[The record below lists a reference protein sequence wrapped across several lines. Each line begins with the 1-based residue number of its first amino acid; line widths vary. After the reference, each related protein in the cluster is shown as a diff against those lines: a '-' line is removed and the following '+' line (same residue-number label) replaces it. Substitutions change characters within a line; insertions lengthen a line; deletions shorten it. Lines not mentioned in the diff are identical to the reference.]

1 MEIIKQYIEFVKR
14 WEGALSKDTADSAAK
29 YPCPTPYKGKS
40 GYHTNVGITYKVWV
54 SMFGKDNDK
63 RFFLMND
70 EDWFDI
76 WNRLYF
82 EPMQADRIKSMSV
95 AIFMVGMAWGSG
107 MRQAVISTQ
116 KVVNQIGKAK
126 VEVDGVIGPRTIQ
139 AINDTDPVD
148 MFNGLIEERG
158 RFFKAIAKGKNAK
171 FLKGWMNRLTDYNK
185 TFNPKN
191 YQ

>member
-76 WNRLYF
+76 WNQLYF
-82 EPMQADRIKSMSV
+82 KPMQADRIKSMSV

-116 KVVNQIGKAK
+116 KVVNQVGKEK
-126 VEVDGVIGPRTIQ
+126 IRMDGVIGKMTIQ
-139 AINDTDPVD
+139 AINDADEND
-148 MFNGLIEERG
+148 MFAALIEERA
-158 RFFKAIAKGKNAK
+158 RFFRAIAKGKNEK
-171 FLKGWMNRLTDYNK
+171 FLKGWLNRLADYNK

>member
-1 MEIIKQYIEFVKR
+1 MEIISQYIEFVKR
-14 WEGALSKDTADSAAK
+14 WEGGLSKDTADSAAK

-54 SMFGKDNDK
+54 SMFGKGNDK

-70 EDWFDI
+70 EDWFAI

-82 EPMQADRIKSMSV
+82 EPMQADQINSMSV

-116 KVVNQIGKAK
+116 KVVNQIGQAK

-139 AINDTDPVD
+139 AINETNEND
-148 MFNGLIEERG
+148 MFSGLIEERG

-171 FLKGWMNRLTDYNK
+171 FLKGWLRRLESYRV

>member
-14 WEGALSKDTADSAAK
+14 WEGGLSKDTADSAAK

-63 RFFLMND
+63 RFFLMNND
-70 EDWFDI
+70 DWFAI

-82 EPMQADRIKSMSV
+82 KPMQAEQIKSMSV

-139 AINDTDPVD
+139 AINDIDPVD

-158 RFFKAIAKGKNAK
+158 RFFRAIAKGKNEK
-171 FLKGWMNRLTDYNK
+171 FLKGWLRRLEDYNK

>member
-1 MEIIKQYIEFVKR
+1 
-14 WEGALSKDTADSAAK
+14 
-29 YPCPTPYKGKS
+29 
-40 GYHTNVGITYKVWV
+40 
-54 SMFGKDNDK
+54 
-63 RFFLMND
+63 
-70 EDWFDI
+70 
-76 WNRLYF
+76 
-82 EPMQADRIKSMSV
+82 MQAEQIKSMSV

-139 AINDTDPVD
+139 AINDIDPVD

-158 RFFKAIAKGKNAK
+158 RFFRAIAKGKNEK
-171 FLKGWMNRLTDYNK
+171 FLKGWLRRLEDYNK

>member
-1 MEIIKQYIEFVKR
+1 MEIISQYIEFVKR
-14 WEGALSKDTADSAAK
+14 WEGGLSRDVADSASK
-29 YPCPTPYKGKS
+29 YPCPTPYKGKT
-40 GYHTNVGITYKVWV
+40 GYHTNIGITYKVWE

-70 EDWFDI
+70 EDWFTI
-76 WNRLYF
+76 WNQLYF
-82 EPMQADRIKSMSV
+82 KPMHAHELKSMSV

-116 KVVNQIGKAK
+116 NVINKIGKTK
-126 VEVDGVIGPRTIQ
+126 VKIDGVIGPRTIQ
-139 AINDTDPVD
+139 AINEIDENN
-148 MFNGLIEERG
+148 MFTALIEERG
-158 RFFKAIAKGKNAK
+158 RFFRAIAKGKNAK
-171 FLKGWMNRLTDYNK
+171 FLKGWLNRLADYNK